1 MNVEQSF
8 KNVIG
13 REMTHDELTRYLKFQ
28 KEFEIPDTDP
38 TWIMFVYFEFYQ
50 RIFEKFPENARA
62 ETEKVITQLRE
73 ASVAVTAAT
82 AAEVKAARE
91 KAALEITKAQEA
103 AKVAMAQALEKSM
116 SAAVERAIDQI
127 AQSTY
132 VQALKIQARKWGLIG
147 AVAAAVLVMLL
158 AGGIGWEAWIK
169 GEEAGQ
175 SFRAVSLAEIHQ
187 DLKQYF
193 ACSIPGWQ
201 IRTKEGK
208 KYCYPIPLKNGGVYG
223 WRIQ

>member
-1 MNVEQSF
+1 MEGKTEMDRGMEAIPPDKHPEILRTAHKYRIDENDPAWILVNLVVESL
-8 KNVIG
+8 NGV
-13 REMTHDELTRYLKFQ
+13 
-28 KEFEIPDTDP
+28 
-38 TWIMFVYFEFYQ
+38 
-50 RIFEKFPENARA
+50 EK
-62 ETEKVITQLRE
+62 ITNEGTKALRE

-175 SFRAVSLAEIHQ
+175 SFRAASLAEIHQ

-193 ACSIPGWQ
+193 ACSVPGWQ
-201 IRTKEGK
+201 IRMKEGK

>member
-1 MNVEQSF
+1 MEGKTEMDRGMGQIPPDKHPEILRTAYKYRIDENDPAWILVNLVVESL
-8 KNVIG
+8 NGV
-13 REMTHDELTRYLKFQ
+13 
-28 KEFEIPDTDP
+28 
-38 TWIMFVYFEFYQ
+38 
-50 RIFEKFPENARA
+50 EK
-62 ETEKVITQLRE
+62 ITNEGTKALRE

-91 KAALEITKAQEA
+91 KAALEIAKAQEA
-103 AKVAMAQALEKSM
+103 AKVAIAQALEKSM
-116 SAAVERAIDQI
+116 SAAVEKAIDQI
-127 AQSTY
+127 AQSTH

-147 AVAAAVLVMLL
+147 AVAAAVLVVLL
-158 AGGIGWEAWIK
+158 AGGIGWEAWHK

-175 SFRAVSLAEIHQ
+175 SFRAASLAEIHQ